1 MHSGATASE
10 SRSLPSFNQI
20 VLNGKINLILTQDST
35 QQVTVS
41 AGKNLLPG
49 VQTLVSGNVLTIQ
62 DNNTCLLRDP
72 SDQVNIY
79 ISSNQWQELDYYG
92 AGDVSSTNTLQ
103 TSQFTVDC
111 WVGSGTIRLDLQ
123 AGEVNALVRNENA
136 TVVLTG
142 TADSAYVYCGDA
154 GSVDLSGFATD
165 AVGVDHESIRAI
177 SVNASRA
184 LHANIVYKG
193 NVYYKNDPPLID
205 TFITS
210 TGRLIHLL

>member
-10 SRSLPSFNQI
+10 TRSLSPFSEI

-49 VQTLVSGNVLTIQ
+49 VQTVVSGNVLTIQ
-62 DNNTCLLRDP
+62 DNNTCLPRDP

-92 AGDVSSTNTLQ
+92 AGDVSSTNTLLA
-103 TSQFTVDC
+103 SQFTVDC
-111 WVGSGTIRLDLQ
+111 WVGSGTIRLDMQ

-142 TADSAYVYCGDA
+142 TA
-154 GSVDLSGFATD
+154 GF
-165 AVGVDHESIRAI
+165 
-177 SVNASRA
+177 
-184 LHANIVYKG
+184 
-193 NVYYKNDPPLID
+193 
-205 TFITS
+205 
-210 TGRLIHLL
+210 RLRLLR